1 MIDEDIYGIKKWG
14 DDILHVLDN
23 GNIGLKNPFFPENQ
37 PVDLIKIIKSLNERG
52 ISCPL
57 LLRVTDYLA
66 YRIQQINK
74 TFYKAIKEIGY
85 QGEYKGVFPV
95 KVNQQAQVID
105 RIVDFGKEYHFGLEV
120 GSKAELLIALAHDLS
135 SESTIICN
143 GIKDREFINL
153 AILSQKLGFKTIL
166 VLESPRELDIV
177 IKVSKELNI
186 RPFLGIRIKLTNK
199 VSGKWSE
206 SSGDRSAFG
215 LSVEQVM
222 DVINKL
228 KNNDYLD
235 CLILQHSHLG
245 SQIPDIIEIRKATQ
259 EACRFFS
266 EITNQGA
273 PLKYIDLGGGLG
285 VDYTGEQKSVVNSI
299 NYSLDEYCIN
309 IVETVKYELDQSKIK
324 HPTIITESGRACV
337 ASSSMLIFNIL
348 ETTNFDSYEKQETN
362 KDDHPLLKNMIQ
374 IPDYLNVDRAQECLN
389 DLNYYRDEI
398 RTLFK
403 SGQINLPA
411 MAKTE
416 ETYLYVINKIKEVLT
431 FSDEIT
437 EELQSSID
445 NMADIYHGNFSLFQ
459 SLPDVWAI
467 DQIHPIA
474 PIQKLNEM
482 PKRRGV
488 LNDITCD
495 SDGIINKFVLKD
507 GIYNTLPLH
516 EIKDDEDYFL
526 GVFYIG
532 AYQETLG
539 DLHNL
544 FGDTN
549 VVTIKLKDHGNFQL
563 LHEQEGDTVSE
574 VLSYVEYEP
583 KDIINRFKNI
593 VEDAVRSRDLSLVER
608 KKLIETFKESI
619 SGYTYFEN

>member
-1 MIDEDIYGIKKWG
+1 MNEDIYGIKKWG
-14 DDILHVLDN
+14 NDILEILEN
-23 GNIGLKNPFFPENQ
+23 GNIGLKNPFQ
-37 PVDLIKIIKSLNERG
+37 PDNPPTDLIKIIKSLNERG
-52 ISCPL
+52 ISCPV

-66 YRIQQINK
+66 FRIKQINNS
-74 TFYKAIKEIGY
+74 FFEAIKEIGY
-85 QGEYKGVFPV
+85 KGDYKGVFPV

-105 RIVDFGKEYHFGLEV
+105 RIVEFGKEFDFGLEV
-120 GSKAELLIALAHDLS
+120 GSKPELLIALAHDLS
-135 SESTIICN
+135 TNSTIICN
-143 GIKDREFINL
+143 GIKDREFIHL
-153 AILSQKLGFKTIL
+153 AILSLKIGFKTIL
-166 VLESPRELDIV
+166 VLESPRELDLI
-177 IKVSKELNI
+177 IEISKELNV
-186 RPFLGIRIKLTNK
+186 RPLLGIRVKLTNK
-199 VSGKWSE
+199 VSGNWSQ

-222 DVINKL
+222 EVINKL
-228 KNNDYLD
+228 KNNNYLD

-266 EITNQGA
+266 EMIKQGA
-273 PLKYIDLGGGLG
+273 PLNYLDLGGGLG
-285 VDYTGEQKSVVNSI
+285 VDYTGEQKSAFNSI
-299 NYSLDEYCIN
+299 NYSLDEYCTN
-309 IVETVKYELDQSKIK
+309 IVETVKYELDQSKID
-324 HPTIITESGRACV
+324 HPTIITESGRACI

-348 ETTNFDSYEKQETN
+348 ETTNFDSKKTQLIKE
-362 KDDHPLLKNMIQ
+362 DDHPLLKNMIQ
-374 IPDYLNVDRAQECLN
+374 IPEYLGLERAQECLN

-398 RTLFK
+398 RALFR
-403 SGQINLPA
+403 SGQIDLPN

-416 ETYLYVINKIKEVLT
+416 ETYLFVINKIKTVLSSST
-431 FSDEIT
+431 EIT
-437 EELQSSID
+437 EELQDSID

-474 PIQKLNEM
+474 PIQKHHDY
-482 PKRRGV
+482 PDKRV
-488 LNDITCD
+488 ILNDITCD

-507 GIYNTLPLH
+507 GVSNTLPLH
-516 EIKDDEDYFL
+516 SIKEDEDYFL

-549 VVTIKLKDHGNFQL
+549 VVTIKLKENGGYQL
-563 LHEQEGDTVSE
+563 LHEQEGDTISE

-583 KDIINRFKNI
+583 KDIINRFKRI
-593 VEDAVRSRDLSLVER
+593 VEDAVRSRDLSLSER
-608 KKLIETFKESI
+608 KQLIQSFKESI
-619 SGYTYFEN
+619 SGYTYFEK

>member
-1 MIDEDIYGIKKWG
+1 MNEDIYGIKKWG
-14 DDILHVLDN
+14 NDILEILEN
-23 GNIGLKNPFFPENQ
+23 GNIGLKNPFQTQNP
-37 PVDLIKIIKSLNERG
+37 PTDLIKIIKSLNERG
-52 ISCPL
+52 ISCPV

-66 YRIQQINK
+66 FRIKQINSS
-74 TFYKAIKEIGY
+74 FFEAIKEIGY
-85 QGEYKGVFPV
+85 KGDYKGVFPV

-105 RIVDFGKEYHFGLEV
+105 RIVEFGKEFDFGLEV
-120 GSKAELLIALAHDLS
+120 GSKPELLIALAHDLS
-135 SESTIICN
+135 TNSTIICN
-143 GIKDREFINL
+143 GIKDREFIHL
-153 AILSQKLGFKTIL
+153 AILSLKIGFKTIL
-166 VLESPRELDIV
+166 VLESPRELDLI
-177 IKVSKELNI
+177 IEISKELKV
-186 RPFLGIRIKLTNK
+186 RPLLGIRVKLTNK
-199 VSGKWSE
+199 VSGNWSQ

-222 DVINKL
+222 EVINKL
-228 KNNDYLD
+228 KMNNYLD

-266 EITNQGA
+266 EMIKQGA
-273 PLKYIDLGGGLG
+273 PLDYLDLGGGLG
-285 VDYTGEQKSVVNSI
+285 VDYTGEQKSAFNSI
-299 NYSLDEYCIN
+299 NYTLDEYCTN
-309 IVETVKYELDQSKIK
+309 IVETVKYELDQSKIN
-324 HPTIITESGRACV
+324 HPTIITESGRACI

-348 ETTNFDSYEKQETN
+348 ETTNFDSKKTQPIK

-374 IPDYLNVDRAQECLN
+374 IPEYLSLERAQECLN

-398 RTLFK
+398 RALFR
-403 SGQINLPA
+403 SGQIDLPN

-416 ETYLYVINKIKEVLT
+416 ETYLFVINKIKKVLSSST
-431 FSDEIT
+431 EIT
-437 EELQSSID
+437 EELQDTID

-474 PIQKLNEM
+474 PIQKHHEN
-482 PKRRGV
+482 PDRRV
-488 LNDITCD
+488 ILNDITCD
-495 SDGIINKFVLKD
+495 SDGIINKFVLKE
-507 GIYNTLPLH
+507 GISNTLPLH
-516 EIKDDEDYFL
+516 SIKENEDYFL

-549 VVTIKLKDHGNFQL
+549 VVTIKLKENGGYQL
-563 LHEQEGDTVSE
+563 LHEQEGDTISE

-583 KDIINRFKNI
+583 KDIINRFKRI
-593 VEDAVRSRDLSLVER
+593 VEDAVRSRDLSLSER
-608 KKLIETFKESI
+608 KQLIQSFKESI

>member
-1 MIDEDIYGIKKWG
+1 MNEDIYGIKKWG
-14 DDILHVLDN
+14 NDILEILEN
-23 GNIGLKNPFFPENQ
+23 GNIGLKNPFQTQNP
-37 PVDLIKIIKSLNERG
+37 PTDLIKIIKSLNERG
-52 ISCPL
+52 ISCPV

-66 YRIQQINK
+66 FRIKQINSS
-74 TFYKAIKEIGY
+74 FFEAIKEIGY
-85 QGEYKGVFPV
+85 KGDYKGVFPV

-105 RIVDFGKEYHFGLEV
+105 RIVEFGKEFDFGLEV
-120 GSKAELLIALAHDLS
+120 GSKPELLIALAHDLS
-135 SESTIICN
+135 TNSTIICN
-143 GIKDREFINL
+143 GIKDREFIHL
-153 AILSQKLGFKTIL
+153 AILSLKIGFKTIL
-166 VLESPRELDIV
+166 VLESPRELDLI
-177 IKVSKELNI
+177 IEISKELKV
-186 RPFLGIRIKLTNK
+186 RPLLGIRVKLTNK
-199 VSGKWSE
+199 VSGNWSQ

-222 DVINKL
+222 EVINKL
-228 KNNDYLD
+228 KMNNYLD

-266 EITNQGA
+266 EMIKQGA
-273 PLKYIDLGGGLG
+273 PLNYLDLGGGLG
-285 VDYTGEQKSVVNSI
+285 VDYTGEQKSAFNSI
-299 NYSLDEYCIN
+299 NYSLDEYCTN
-309 IVETVKYELDQSKIK
+309 IVETVKYELDQSKID
-324 HPTIITESGRACV
+324 HPTIITESGRACI

-348 ETTNFDSYEKQETN
+348 ETTNFDSKKTQLISE
-362 KDDHPLLKNMIQ
+362 DDHPLLKNMIQ
-374 IPDYLNVDRAQECLN
+374 IPEYLGLERAQECLN

-398 RTLFK
+398 RALFR
-403 SGQINLPA
+403 SGQIDLPN

-416 ETYLYVINKIKEVLT
+416 ETYLFVINKIKTVLSSST
-431 FSDEIT
+431 EIT
-437 EELQSSID
+437 EELQDSID

-474 PIQKLNEM
+474 PIQKHHDY
-482 PKRRGV
+482 PDKRV
-488 LNDITCD
+488 ILNDITCD

-507 GIYNTLPLH
+507 GVSNTLPLH
-516 EIKDDEDYFL
+516 SIKEDEDYFL

-549 VVTIKLKDHGNFQL
+549 VVTIKLKENGGYQL
-563 LHEQEGDTVSE
+563 LHEQEGDTISE

-583 KDIINRFKNI
+583 KDIINRFKRI
-593 VEDAVRSRDLSLVER
+593 VEDAVRSRDLSLSER
-608 KKLIETFKESI
+608 KQLIQSFKESI
-619 SGYTYFEN
+619 SGYTYFEK

>member
-1 MIDEDIYGIKKWG
+1 MNDDIYGIKKWG
-14 DDILHVLDN
+14 NDILEILEN
-23 GNIGLKNPFFPENQ
+23 GNIGLKNPFQ
-37 PVDLIKIIKSLNERG
+37 PDNPPTDLIKIIKSLNERG
-52 ISCPL
+52 ISCPV

-66 YRIQQINK
+66 FRIKQINNS
-74 TFYKAIKEIGY
+74 FFRAIREIRYK
-85 QGEYKGVFPV
+85 GEYKGVFPV

-105 RIVDFGKEYHFGLEV
+105 RIVEFGKEFDFGLEV
-120 GSKAELLIALAHDLS
+120 GSKPELLIALAHDLS
-135 SESTIICN
+135 ANSTIICN
-143 GIKDREFINL
+143 GIKDREFIHL
-153 AILSQKLGFKTIL
+153 AILSIKIGFKTIL
-166 VLESPRELDIV
+166 VLESPRELDLI
-177 IKVSKELNI
+177 IKISKELNV
-186 RPFLGIRIKLTNK
+186 RPLLGIRVKLTNK
-199 VSGKWSE
+199 VSGNWSQ

-222 DVINKL
+222 EVINKL
-228 KNNDYLD
+228 KNNNYLD

-266 EITNQGA
+266 EMSKLGA
-273 PLKYIDLGGGLG
+273 PLTYLDLGGGLG
-285 VDYTGEQKSVVNSI
+285 VDYTGEQKSAFNSI
-299 NYSLDEYCIN
+299 NYSLDEYCTN
-309 IVETVKYELDQSKIK
+309 IVETVKYELDQSKIA
-324 HPTIITESGRACV
+324 HPTIITESGRACI

-348 ETTNFDSYEKQETN
+348 ETTNFDSKKTQTINEE
-362 KDDHPLLKNMIQ
+362 DHPLLKNMIQ
-374 IPDYLNVDRAQECLN
+374 IPEYLGLERAQECLN

-398 RTLFK
+398 RALFR
-403 SGQINLPA
+403 SGQIDLPN

-416 ETYLYVINKIKEVLT
+416 ETYLFVINKIKMVLSSST
-431 FSDEIT
+431 EIT
-437 EELQSSID
+437 EELQDSID

-474 PIQKLNEM
+474 PIQKHHDY
-482 PKRRGV
+482 PDKRV
-488 LNDITCD
+488 ILNDITCD

-507 GIYNTLPLH
+507 GVSNTLPLH
-516 EIKDDEDYFL
+516 SIKEDEDYFL

-549 VVTIKLKDHGNFQL
+549 VVTIKLKENGNYQL
-563 LHEQEGDTVSE
+563 LHEQEGDTISE

-583 KDIINRFKNI
+583 KDIINRFKRI
-593 VEDAVRSRDLSLVER
+593 VEDAVRSRDLSLTER
-608 KKLIETFKESI
+608 KQLIQSFKESI
-619 SGYTYFEN
+619 SGYTYFEK

>member
-1 MIDEDIYGIKKWG
+1 MNEDIYGIKKWG
-14 DDILHVLDN
+14 NDILEILEN
-23 GNIGLKNPFFPENQ
+23 GNIGLKNPFKPDN
-37 PVDLIKIIKSLNERG
+37 PPTDLIKIIKSLNERG
-52 ISCPL
+52 ISCPV

-66 YRIQQINK
+66 FRIKQINNS
-74 TFYKAIKEIGY
+74 FFEAIKEIGY
-85 QGEYKGVFPV
+85 KGDYKGVFPV

-105 RIVDFGKEYHFGLEV
+105 RIVEFGKEFDFGLEV
-120 GSKAELLIALAHDLS
+120 GSKPELLIALAHDLS
-135 SESTIICN
+135 SNSTIICN
-143 GIKDREFINL
+143 GIKDREFIHL
-153 AILSQKLGFKTIL
+153 AILSLKIGFKTIL
-166 VLESPRELDIV
+166 VLESPRELDLI
-177 IKVSKELNI
+177 IEISKELNV
-186 RPFLGIRIKLTNK
+186 RPLLGIRVKLTNK
-199 VSGKWSE
+199 VSGNWSQ

-222 DVINKL
+222 EVINKL
-228 KNNDYLD
+228 KNNNYLD

-266 EITNQGA
+266 EMIKQGA
-273 PLKYIDLGGGLG
+273 PLNYLDLGGGLG
-285 VDYTGEQKSVVNSI
+285 VDYTGEQKSAFNSI
-299 NYSLDEYCIN
+299 NYSLDEYCTN
-309 IVETVKYELDQSKIK
+309 IVETVKYELDQSKID
-324 HPTIITESGRACV
+324 HPTIITESGRACI

-348 ETTNFDSYEKQETN
+348 ETTNFDSKKTQLINE
-362 KDDHPLLKNMIQ
+362 DDHPLLKNMIQ
-374 IPDYLNVDRAQECLN
+374 IPEYLGLERAQECLN

-398 RTLFK
+398 RALFR
-403 SGQINLPA
+403 SGQIDLPN

-416 ETYLYVINKIKEVLT
+416 ETYLFVINKIKMVLSSST
-431 FSDEIT
+431 EIT
-437 EELQSSID
+437 EELQDSID

-474 PIQKLNEM
+474 PIQKHHDY
-482 PKRRGV
+482 PDKRV
-488 LNDITCD
+488 ILNDITCD

-507 GIYNTLPLH
+507 GVSKTLPLH
-516 EIKDDEDYFL
+516 SIKEDEDYFL

-549 VVTIKLKDHGNFQL
+549 VVTIKLKENGGYQL
-563 LHEQEGDTVSE
+563 LHEQEGDTISE

-583 KDIINRFKNI
+583 KDIINRFKRI
-593 VEDAVRSRDLSLVER
+593 VEDAVRSRDLSLSER
-608 KKLIETFKESI
+608 KQLIQSFKESI
-619 SGYTYFEN
+619 SGYTYFEK

>member
-1 MIDEDIYGIKKWG
+1 MNEDIYGIKKWG
-14 DDILHVLDN
+14 NDILEILEN
-23 GNIGLKNPFFPENQ
+23 GNIGLKNPFQ
-37 PVDLIKIIKSLNERG
+37 PDNPPTDLIKIIKSLNERG
-52 ISCPL
+52 ISCPV

-66 YRIQQINK
+66 FRIKQINNS
-74 TFYKAIKEIGY
+74 FFEAIKEIGY
-85 QGEYKGVFPV
+85 KGDYKGVFPV

-105 RIVDFGKEYHFGLEV
+105 RIVEFGKEFDFGLEV
-120 GSKAELLIALAHDLS
+120 GSKPELLIALAHDLS
-135 SESTIICN
+135 SNSTIICN
-143 GIKDREFINL
+143 GIKDREFIHL
-153 AILSQKLGFKTIL
+153 AILSLKIGFKTIL
-166 VLESPRELDIV
+166 VLESPRELDLI
-177 IKVSKELNI
+177 IEISKELNV
-186 RPFLGIRIKLTNK
+186 RPLLGIRVKLTNK
-199 VSGKWSE
+199 VSGNWSQ

-222 DVINKL
+222 EVINKL
-228 KNNDYLD
+228 KNNNYLD

-266 EITNQGA
+266 EMIKQGA
-273 PLKYIDLGGGLG
+273 PLNYLDLGGGLG
-285 VDYTGEQKSVVNSI
+285 VDYTGEQKSAFNSI
-299 NYSLDEYCIN
+299 NYSLDEYCTN
-309 IVETVKYELDQSKIK
+309 IVETVKYELDQSKID
-324 HPTIITESGRACV
+324 HPTIITESGRACI

-348 ETTNFDSYEKQETN
+348 ETTNFDSKKTQLINE
-362 KDDHPLLKNMIQ
+362 DDHPLLKNMFQ
-374 IPDYLNVDRAQECLN
+374 IPEYLGLERAQECLN

-398 RTLFK
+398 RALFR
-403 SGQINLPA
+403 SGQIDLPN

-416 ETYLYVINKIKEVLT
+416 ETYLFVINKIKTVLSSST
-431 FSDEIT
+431 EIT
-437 EELQSSID
+437 EELQDSID

-474 PIQKLNEM
+474 PIQKHHDY
-482 PKRRGV
+482 PDKRV
-488 LNDITCD
+488 ILNDITCD

-507 GIYNTLPLH
+507 GVSNTLPLH
-516 EIKDDEDYFL
+516 SIKEDEDYFL

-549 VVTIKLKDHGNFQL
+549 VVTIKLKENGGYQL
-563 LHEQEGDTVSE
+563 LHEQEGDTISE

-583 KDIINRFKNI
+583 KDIINRFKRI
-593 VEDAVRSRDLSLVER
+593 VEDAVRSRDLSLSER
-608 KKLIETFKESI
+608 KQLIQSFKESI
-619 SGYTYFEN
+619 SGYTYFEK

>member
-1 MIDEDIYGIKKWG
+1 MNEDIYGIKKWG
-14 DDILHVLDN
+14 NDILEILEN
-23 GNIGLKNPFFPENQ
+23 GNIGLKNPFQTQNP
-37 PVDLIKIIKSLNERG
+37 PTDLIKIIKSLNERG
-52 ISCPL
+52 ISCPV

-66 YRIQQINK
+66 FRIKQINSS
-74 TFYKAIKEIGY
+74 FFEAIKEIGY
-85 QGEYKGVFPV
+85 KGDYKGVFPV

-105 RIVDFGKEYHFGLEV
+105 RIVEFGKEFDFGLEV
-120 GSKAELLIALAHDLS
+120 GSKPELLIALAHDLS
-135 SESTIICN
+135 TNSTIICN
-143 GIKDREFINL
+143 GIKDREFIHL
-153 AILSQKLGFKTIL
+153 AILSLKIGFKTIL
-166 VLESPRELDIV
+166 VLESPRELDLI
-177 IKVSKELNI
+177 IEISKELKV
-186 RPFLGIRIKLTNK
+186 RPLLGIRVKLTNK
-199 VSGKWSE
+199 VSGNWSQ

-222 DVINKL
+222 EVINKL
-228 KNNDYLD
+228 KMNNYLD

-266 EITNQGA
+266 EMIKQGA
-273 PLKYIDLGGGLG
+273 PLNYLDLGGGLG
-285 VDYTGEQKSVVNSI
+285 VDYTGEQKSAFNSI
-299 NYSLDEYCIN
+299 NYTLDEYCTN
-309 IVETVKYELDQSKIK
+309 IVETVKYELDQSKIN
-324 HPTIITESGRACV
+324 HPTIITESGRACI

-348 ETTNFDSYEKQETN
+348 ETTNFDSKKTQPIK

-374 IPDYLNVDRAQECLN
+374 IPEYLSLERAQECLN

-398 RTLFK
+398 RALFR
-403 SGQINLPA
+403 SGQIDLPN

-416 ETYLYVINKIKEVLT
+416 ETYLFVINKIKKVLSSST
-431 FSDEIT
+431 EIT
-437 EELQSSID
+437 EELQDTID

-474 PIQKLNEM
+474 PIQKHHEN
-482 PKRRGV
+482 PDRRV
-488 LNDITCD
+488 ILNDITCD
-495 SDGIINKFVLKD
+495 SDGIINKFVLKE
-507 GIYNTLPLH
+507 GISNTLPLH
-516 EIKDDEDYFL
+516 SIKENEDYFL

-549 VVTIKLKDHGNFQL
+549 VVTIKLKENGGYQL
-563 LHEQEGDTVSE
+563 LHEQEGDTISE

-583 KDIINRFKNI
+583 KDIINRFKRI
-593 VEDAVRSRDLSLVER
+593 VEDAVRSRDLSLSER
-608 KKLIETFKESI
+608 KQLIQSFKESI

>member
-1 MIDEDIYGIKKWG
+1 MNEDIYGIKKWG
-14 DDILHVLDN
+14 DDILEIIEN
-23 GNIGLKNPFFPENQ
+23 GNIGLKNPFFTQNP
-37 PVDLIKIIKSLNERG
+37 PVDLIKVIKSLNERG
-52 ISCPL
+52 INCPV

-66 YRIQQINK
+66 FRISQINK
-74 TFYKAIKEIGY
+74 SFSNAIKEIGY
-85 QGEYKGVFPV
+85 KGDYRGVFPV

-105 RIVDFGKEYHFGLEV
+105 RIVEYGKEFDFGLEV
-120 GSKAELLIALAHDLS
+120 GSKPELLIALAHDLS
-135 SESTIICN
+135 SNSTIICN

-153 AILSQKLGFKTIL
+153 ALLSQKIGFKTIL
-166 VLESPRELDIV
+166 VLESPRELDLI
-177 IKVSKELNI
+177 IEISKELNI
-186 RPFLGIRIKLTNK
+186 LQLLGIRIKLTNK
-199 VSGKWSE
+199 VSGNWSQ

-222 DVINKL
+222 NVIEQL
-228 KNNDYLD
+228 KVSGYLN

-266 EITNQGA
+266 EIKKQGA
-273 PLKYIDLGGGLG
+273 PLQFLDLGGGLG
-285 VDYTGEQKSVVNSI
+285 VDYTGEQKSAFNSI

-309 IVETVKYELDQSKIK
+309 IVETVKYELDQSNLE
-324 HPTIITESGRACV
+324 HPTIVTESGRACI

-348 ETTNFDSYEKQETN
+348 ETTNFDAQKVTPVN
-362 KDDHPLLKNMIQ
+362 DKDHPLLKNMMQ
-374 IPDYLNVDRAQECLN
+374 IPDYLNSERVQECLN

-398 RTLFK
+398 RTLFR
-403 SGQINLPA
+403 SGQINLPN

-416 ETYLYVINKIKEVLT
+416 ETYLYVINKIKKVLST
-431 FSDEIT
+431 STDIT
-437 EELQSSID
+437 DELQDSID

-467 DQIHPIA
+467 DQLHPIA
-474 PIQKLNEM
+474 PIQRLNEN
-482 PKRRGV
+482 PNRRAV

-495 SDGIINKFVLKD
+495 SDGMISKFVLRD
-507 GIYNTLPLH
+507 GISNTIPLH
-516 EIKDDEDYFL
+516 DIKEDEDYFL

-549 VVTIKLKDHGNFQL
+549 VVTIKLKDDGGYQL
-563 LHEQEGDTVSE
+563 LHEQEGDTISE

-583 KDIINRFKNI
+583 KDIINRFKRI
-593 VEDAVRSRDLSLVER
+593 VEDAIRSRDLSLSER
-608 KKLIETFKESI
+608 KKLTLSFKESI

>member
-1 MIDEDIYGIKKWG
+1 MNEDIYGIKKWG
-14 DDILHVLDN
+14 NDILEILDN
-23 GNIGLKNPFFPENQ
+23 GNIGLKNPFQKDNSPT
-37 PVDLIKIIKSLNERG
+37 DLIKIIKSLNERG
-52 ISCPL
+52 ISCPV

-66 YRIQQINK
+66 FRIKQINSS
-74 TFYKAIKEIGY
+74 FFEAIKEIGY
-85 QGEYKGVFPV
+85 KGDYKGVFPV

-105 RIVDFGKEYHFGLEV
+105 RIVEFGKEFDFGLEV
-120 GSKAELLIALAHDLS
+120 GSKPELLIALAHDLS
-135 SESTIICN
+135 TNSTIICN
-143 GIKDREFINL
+143 GIKDREFIHL
-153 AILSQKLGFKTIL
+153 AILSLKIGFKTIL
-166 VLESPRELDIV
+166 VLESPRELDLI
-177 IKVSKELNI
+177 IEISKELKV
-186 RPFLGIRIKLTNK
+186 RPLLGIRVKLTNK
-199 VSGKWSE
+199 VSGNWSQ

-222 DVINKL
+222 EVINKL
-228 KNNDYLD
+228 KMNNYLD

-266 EITNQGA
+266 EMIKQGA
-273 PLKYIDLGGGLG
+273 PLDYLDLGGGLG
-285 VDYTGEQKSVVNSI
+285 VDYTGEQKSAFNSI
-299 NYSLDEYCIN
+299 NYTLDEYCTN
-309 IVETVKYELDQSKIK
+309 IVETVKYELDQSKIN
-324 HPTIITESGRACV
+324 HPTIITESGRACI

-348 ETTNFDSYEKQETN
+348 ETTNFDSKKTQPIK

-374 IPDYLNVDRAQECLN
+374 IPEYLSLERAQECLN

-398 RTLFK
+398 RALFR
-403 SGQINLPA
+403 SGQIDLPN

-416 ETYLYVINKIKEVLT
+416 ETYLFVINKIKKVLSSST
-431 FSDEIT
+431 EIT
-437 EELQSSID
+437 EELQDTID

-474 PIQKLNEM
+474 PIQKHHEN
-482 PKRRGV
+482 PDRRV
-488 LNDITCD
+488 ILNDITCD
-495 SDGIINKFVLKD
+495 SDGIINKFVLKE
-507 GIYNTLPLH
+507 GISNTLPLH
-516 EIKDDEDYFL
+516 SIKENEDYFL

-549 VVTIKLKDHGNFQL
+549 VVTIKLKENGGYQL
-563 LHEQEGDTVSE
+563 LHEQEGDTISE

-583 KDIINRFKNI
+583 KDIINRFKRI
-593 VEDAVRSRDLSLVER
+593 VEDAVRSRDLSLSER
-608 KKLIETFKESI
+608 KQLIQSFKESI
-619 SGYTYFEN
+619 SGYTYFEK

>member
-1 MIDEDIYGIKKWG
+1 MNDDVYGIKKWG
-14 DDILHVLDN
+14 NDILEILEN
-23 GNIGLKNPFFPENQ
+23 GNVGLKNPFHPDNSAA
-37 PVDLIKIIKSLNERG
+37 DLIKIIKSLNERG
-52 ISCPL
+52 ISCPV

-66 YRIQQINK
+66 FRIKQINNS
-74 TFYKAIKEIGY
+74 FFRAIGEIKY
-85 QGEYKGVFPV
+85 RGEYKGVFPV

-105 RIVDFGKEYHFGLEV
+105 RIVEFGKEFDFGLEV
-120 GSKAELLIALAHDLS
+120 GSKPELLIALAHDLS
-135 SESTIICN
+135 ADSTIICN
-143 GIKDREFINL
+143 GMKDREFIHL
-153 AILSQKLGFKTIL
+153 AILSIKIGFKTIL
-166 VLESPRELDIV
+166 VLESPRELDLI
-177 IKVSKELNI
+177 IKISKELNV
-186 RPFLGIRIKLTNK
+186 RPLLGIRVKLTNK
-199 VSGKWSE
+199 VSGNWSQ

-222 DVINKL
+222 QVINKL
-228 KNNDYLD
+228 KIYDYLD

-266 EITNQGA
+266 EMSKLGA
-273 PLKYIDLGGGLG
+273 PLTYLDLGGGLG
-285 VDYTGEQKSVVNSI
+285 VDYTGEQKSAFNSI
-299 NYSLDEYCIN
+299 NYSLDEYCTN
-309 IVETVKYELDQSKIK
+309 IVETVKYELDQSKIA
-324 HPTIITESGRACV
+324 HPTIITESGRACI

-348 ETTNFDSYEKQETN
+348 ETTNFDSN
-362 KDDHPLLKNMIQ
+362 KTQTINEEDHPLLKNMIQ
-374 IPDYLNVDRAQECLN
+374 IPEYLVLERAQECLN

-398 RTLFK
+398 RALFR
-403 SGQINLPA
+403 SGQIDLPN

-416 ETYLYVINKIKEVLT
+416 ETYLYVINKIKTVLSSST
-431 FSDEIT
+431 EIT
-437 EELQSSID
+437 DELQDSID

-474 PIQKLNEM
+474 PIQKHHKY
-482 PKRRGV
+482 PDRRV
-488 LNDITCD
+488 ILNDITCD

-507 GIYNTLPLH
+507 GVSNTLPLH
-516 EIKDDEDYFL
+516 SIKDNEDYFL

-549 VVTIKLKDHGNFQL
+549 VVTIKLKENGNYQL
-563 LHEQEGDTVSE
+563 LHEQEGDTISE

-583 KDIINRFKNI
+583 KDIVNRFKRI
-593 VEDAVRSRDLSLVER
+593 VEDAVRSRDLSLTER
-608 KKLIETFKESI
+608 KQLIQSFKESI
-619 SGYTYFEN
+619 SGYTYFEK

>member
-1 MIDEDIYGIKKWG
+1 MNEDIYGIKKWG
-14 DDILHVLDN
+14 NDILEILEN
-23 GNIGLKNPFFPENQ
+23 GNIGLKNPFQ
-37 PVDLIKIIKSLNERG
+37 PDNPPTDLIKIIKSLNERG
-52 ISCPL
+52 ISCPV

-66 YRIQQINK
+66 FRIKQINNS
-74 TFYKAIKEIGY
+74 FFEAIKEIGY
-85 QGEYKGVFPV
+85 KGDYKGVFPV

-105 RIVDFGKEYHFGLEV
+105 RIVEFGKEFDFGLEV
-120 GSKAELLIALAHDLS
+120 GSKPELLIALAHDLS
-135 SESTIICN
+135 SNSTIICN
-143 GIKDREFINL
+143 GIKDREFIHL
-153 AILSQKLGFKTIL
+153 AILSLKIGFKTIL
-166 VLESPRELDIV
+166 VLESPRELDLI
-177 IKVSKELNI
+177 IEISKELNV
-186 RPFLGIRIKLTNK
+186 RPLLGIRVKLTNK
-199 VSGKWSE
+199 VSGNWSQ

-222 DVINKL
+222 EVINKL
-228 KNNDYLD
+228 KNNNYLD

-266 EITNQGA
+266 EMIKQGA
-273 PLKYIDLGGGLG
+273 PLNYLDLGGGLG
-285 VDYTGEQKSVVNSI
+285 VDYTGEQKSAFNSI
-299 NYSLDEYCIN
+299 NYSLDEYCTN
-309 IVETVKYELDQSKIK
+309 IVETVKYELDQSKID
-324 HPTIITESGRACV
+324 HPTIITESGRACI

-348 ETTNFDSYEKQETN
+348 ETTNFDSKKTQLIKE
-362 KDDHPLLKNMIQ
+362 DDHPLLKNMIQ
-374 IPDYLNVDRAQECLN
+374 IPEYLGLERAQECLN

-398 RTLFK
+398 RALFR
-403 SGQINLPA
+403 SGQIDLPN

-416 ETYLYVINKIKEVLT
+416 ETYLFVINKIKMVLSSST
-431 FSDEIT
+431 EIT
-437 EELQSSID
+437 EELQDSID

-474 PIQKLNEM
+474 PIQKHHDY
-482 PKRRGV
+482 PDRRV
-488 LNDITCD
+488 ILNDITCD

-507 GIYNTLPLH
+507 GVSNTLPLH
-516 EIKDDEDYFL
+516 SIKEDEDYFL

-549 VVTIKLKDHGNFQL
+549 VVTIKLKENGGYQL
-563 LHEQEGDTVSE
+563 LHEQEGDTISE

-583 KDIINRFKNI
+583 KDIINRFKRI
-593 VEDAVRSRDLSLVER
+593 VEDAVRSRDLSLSER
-608 KKLIETFKESI
+608 KQLIQSFKESI
-619 SGYTYFEN
+619 SGYTYFEK

>member
-1 MIDEDIYGIKKWG
+1 MNEDIYGIKKWG
-14 DDILHVLDN
+14 NDILEILEN
-23 GNIGLKNPFFPENQ
+23 GNIGLKNPFQLDNP
-37 PVDLIKIIKSLNERG
+37 PTDLIKIIKSLNERG
-52 ISCPL
+52 ISCPV

-66 YRIQQINK
+66 FRIKQINNS
-74 TFYKAIKEIGY
+74 FFEAIKEIGY
-85 QGEYKGVFPV
+85 KGDYKGVFPV

-105 RIVDFGKEYHFGLEV
+105 RIVEFGKEFDFGLEV
-120 GSKAELLIALAHDLS
+120 GSKPELLIALAHDLS
-135 SESTIICN
+135 SNSTIICN
-143 GIKDREFINL
+143 GIKDREFIHL
-153 AILSQKLGFKTIL
+153 AILSLKIGFKTIL
-166 VLESPRELDIV
+166 VLESPRELDLI
-177 IKVSKELNI
+177 IEISKELNV
-186 RPFLGIRIKLTNK
+186 RPLLGIRVKLTNK
-199 VSGKWSE
+199 VSGNWSQ

-222 DVINKL
+222 EVINKL
-228 KNNDYLD
+228 KNNNYLD

-266 EITNQGA
+266 EMIKLGA
-273 PLKYIDLGGGLG
+273 PLNYLDLGGGLG
-285 VDYTGEQKSVVNSI
+285 VDYTGEQKSAFNSI
-299 NYSLDEYCIN
+299 NYSLDEYCTN
-309 IVETVKYELDQSKIK
+309 IVETVKYELDQSKID
-324 HPTIITESGRACV
+324 HPTIITESGRACI

-348 ETTNFDSYEKQETN
+348 ETTNFDSKKTQLINE
-362 KDDHPLLKNMIQ
+362 DDHPLLKNMIQ
-374 IPDYLNVDRAQECLN
+374 IPEYLGLERAQECLN

-398 RTLFK
+398 RALFR
-403 SGQINLPA
+403 SGQIDLPN

-416 ETYLYVINKIKEVLT
+416 ETYLFVINKIKMVLSSST
-431 FSDEIT
+431 EIT
-437 EELQSSID
+437 EELQDSID

-474 PIQKLNEM
+474 PIQKHHDY
-482 PKRRGV
+482 PDKRV
-488 LNDITCD
+488 ILNDITCD

-507 GIYNTLPLH
+507 GVSNTLPLH
-516 EIKDDEDYFL
+516 SIKEDEDYFL

-549 VVTIKLKDHGNFQL
+549 VVTIKLKENGGYQL
-563 LHEQEGDTVSE
+563 LHEQEGDTISE

-583 KDIINRFKNI
+583 KDIINRFKRI
-593 VEDAVRSRDLSLVER
+593 VEDAVRSRDLSLSER
-608 KKLIETFKESI
+608 KQLIQSFKESI
-619 SGYTYFEN
+619 SGYTYFEK

>member
-1 MIDEDIYGIKKWG
+1 MNDDVYGIKKWG
-14 DDILHVLDN
+14 NDILEILEN
-23 GNIGLKNPFFPENQ
+23 GNIGLKNPFRPNNS
-37 PVDLIKIIKSLNERG
+37 PADLIKIIKSLNERG
-52 ISCPL
+52 ISCPV

-66 YRIQQINK
+66 FRIKQINNS
-74 TFYKAIKEIGY
+74 FFRAIREIRYK
-85 QGEYKGVFPV
+85 GEYKGVFPV

-105 RIVDFGKEYHFGLEV
+105 RIVEFGKEFDFGLEV
-120 GSKAELLIALAHDLS
+120 GSKPELLIALAHDLS
-135 SESTIICN
+135 ANSTIICN
-143 GIKDREFINL
+143 GIKDREFIHL
-153 AILSQKLGFKTIL
+153 AILSIKIGFKTIL
-166 VLESPRELDIV
+166 VLESPRELDLI
-177 IKVSKELNI
+177 IKISKELNV
-186 RPFLGIRIKLTNK
+186 RPLLGIRVKLTNK
-199 VSGKWSE
+199 VSGNWSQ

-222 DVINKL
+222 EVINKL
-228 KNNDYLD
+228 KIYDYLD

-266 EITNQGA
+266 EMSKLGA
-273 PLKYIDLGGGLG
+273 PLTYLDLGGGLG
-285 VDYTGEQKSVVNSI
+285 VDYTGEQKSAFNSI
-299 NYSLDEYCIN
+299 NYSLDEYCTN
-309 IVETVKYELDQSKIK
+309 IVETVKYELDQSKIA
-324 HPTIITESGRACV
+324 HPTIITESGRACI

-348 ETTNFDSYEKQETN
+348 ETTNFDSKKTQTINEE
-362 KDDHPLLKNMIQ
+362 DHPLLKNMIQ
-374 IPDYLNVDRAQECLN
+374 IPEYLGLERAQECLN

-398 RTLFK
+398 RALFR
-403 SGQINLPA
+403 SGQIDLPN

-416 ETYLYVINKIKEVLT
+416 ETYLYVINKIKTVLSSST
-431 FSDEIT
+431 EIT
-437 EELQSSID
+437 EELQDSID

-474 PIQKLNEM
+474 PIQKHHKY
-482 PKRRGV
+482 PDRRV
-488 LNDITCD
+488 ILNDITCD

-507 GIYNTLPLH
+507 GVSNTLPLH
-516 EIKDDEDYFL
+516 SIKDNEDYFL

-549 VVTIKLKDHGNFQL
+549 VVTIKLKENGNYQL
-563 LHEQEGDTVSE
+563 LHEQEGDTISE

-583 KDIINRFKNI
+583 KDIINRFKRI
-593 VEDAVRSRDLSLVER
+593 VEDAVRSRDLSLTER
-608 KKLIETFKESI
+608 KQLIQSFKESI
-619 SGYTYFEN
+619 SGYTYFEK

>member
-1 MIDEDIYGIKKWG
+1 MNEDIYGIKKWG
-14 DDILHVLDN
+14 NDILEILEN
-23 GNIGLKNPFFPENQ
+23 GNIGLKNPFQ
-37 PVDLIKIIKSLNERG
+37 PDNPPTDLIKIIKSLNERG
-52 ISCPL
+52 ISCPV

-66 YRIQQINK
+66 FRIKQINNS
-74 TFYKAIKEIGY
+74 FFEAIKEIGY
-85 QGEYKGVFPV
+85 KGDYKGVFPV

-105 RIVDFGKEYHFGLEV
+105 RIVEFGKEFDFGLEV
-120 GSKAELLIALAHDLS
+120 GSKPELLIALAHDLS
-135 SESTIICN
+135 TNSTIICN
-143 GIKDREFINL
+143 GIKDKEFIHL
-153 AILSQKLGFKTIL
+153 AILSLKIGFKTIL
-166 VLESPRELDIV
+166 VLESPRELDLI
-177 IKVSKELNI
+177 IEISKELNV
-186 RPFLGIRIKLTNK
+186 RPLLGIRVKLTNK
-199 VSGKWSE
+199 VSGNWSQ

-222 DVINKL
+222 EVINKL
-228 KNNDYLD
+228 KNNNYLD

-266 EITNQGA
+266 EMIKQGA
-273 PLKYIDLGGGLG
+273 PLNYLDLGGGLG
-285 VDYTGEQKSVVNSI
+285 VDYTGEQKSAFNSI
-299 NYSLDEYCIN
+299 NYSLDEYCTN
-309 IVETVKYELDQSKIK
+309 IVETVKYELDQSEID
-324 HPTIITESGRACV
+324 HPTIITESGRACI

-348 ETTNFDSYEKQETN
+348 ETTNFDSKKTQLINE
-362 KDDHPLLKNMIQ
+362 DDHPLLKNMIQ
-374 IPDYLNVDRAQECLN
+374 IPEYLGLERAQECLN

-398 RTLFK
+398 RALFR
-403 SGQINLPA
+403 SGQIDLPN

-416 ETYLYVINKIKEVLT
+416 ETYLFVINKIKMVLSSST
-431 FSDEIT
+431 EIT
-437 EELQSSID
+437 EELQDSID

-474 PIQKLNEM
+474 PIQKHHDY
-482 PKRRGV
+482 PDRRV
-488 LNDITCD
+488 ILNDITCD

-507 GIYNTLPLH
+507 GVSNTLPLH
-516 EIKDDEDYFL
+516 SIKEDEDYFL

-549 VVTIKLKDHGNFQL
+549 VVTIKLKENGGYQL
-563 LHEQEGDTVSE
+563 LHEQEGDTISE

-583 KDIINRFKNI
+583 KDIINRFKRI
-593 VEDAVRSRDLSLVER
+593 VEDAVRSRDLSLSER
-608 KKLIETFKESI
+608 KQLIQSFKESI
-619 SGYTYFEN
+619 SGYTYFEK

>member
-1 MIDEDIYGIKKWG
+1 MNEDIYGIKKWG
-14 DDILHVLDN
+14 NDILEILEN
-23 GNIGLKNPFFPENQ
+23 GNIGLKNPSKTDNP
-37 PVDLIKIIKSLNERG
+37 PTDLIKIIKSLNERG
-52 ISCPL
+52 INCPV

-66 YRIQQINK
+66 FRIKQINSS
-74 TFYKAIKEIGY
+74 FFEAIKEIGY
-85 QGEYKGVFPV
+85 KGEYKGVFPV

-105 RIVDFGKEYHFGLEV
+105 RIVEFGKEFDFGLEV
-120 GSKAELLIALAHDLS
+120 GSKPELLIALAHDLS
-135 SESTIICN
+135 TNSTIICN
-143 GIKDREFINL
+143 GIKDREFIHL
-153 AILSQKLGFKTIL
+153 AILSLKIGFKTIL
-166 VLESPRELDIV
+166 VLESPRELDLI
-177 IKVSKELNI
+177 IEISKELKV
-186 RPFLGIRIKLTNK
+186 RPLLGIRIKLTNK
-199 VSGKWSE
+199 VSGNWSQ

-222 DVINKL
+222 EVINRL
-228 KNNDYLD
+228 KINNYLD

-266 EITNQGA
+266 EMIKQGA
-273 PLKYIDLGGGLG
+273 PLNYLDLGGGLG
-285 VDYTGEQKSVVNSI
+285 VDYTGEQKSAFNSI
-299 NYSLDEYCIN
+299 NYSLDEYCTN
-309 IVETVKYELDQSKIK
+309 IVETVKYELDQSKIN
-324 HPTIITESGRACV
+324 HPTIITESGRACI

-348 ETTNFDSYEKQETN
+348 ETTNFDSKKTQLI
-362 KDDHPLLKNMIQ
+362 KKHDHPLLKNMIQ
-374 IPDYLNVDRAQECLN
+374 IPEYLSLERAQECLN

-398 RTLFK
+398 RALFR
-403 SGQINLPA
+403 SGQIDLPN

-416 ETYLYVINKIKEVLT
+416 ETYLFVINKIKKVLSSST
-431 FSDEIT
+431 EIT
-437 EELQSSID
+437 EELQDSID

-474 PIQKLNEM
+474 PIQKHHEY
-482 PKRRGV
+482 PDRRV
-488 LNDITCD
+488 ILNDITCD
-495 SDGIINKFVLKD
+495 SDGIINKFVLKE
-507 GIYNTLPLH
+507 GISNTLPLH
-516 EIKDDEDYFL
+516 SIEENEDYFL

-549 VVTIKLKDHGNFQL
+549 VVTIKLKENGGYQL
-563 LHEQEGDTVSE
+563 LHEQEGDTISE

-583 KDIINRFKNI
+583 KDIINRFKRI
-593 VEDAVRSRDLSLVER
+593 VEDAVRSRDLSLSER
-608 KKLIETFKESI
+608 KQLIQSFKESI